1 MRGAARSKNQCGTKR
16 GRKPLIPLGRA
27 GDPEDVANLVAF
39 LASDDAAYLT
49 GEVINIGGGYKL

>member
-1 MRGAARSKNQCGTKR
+1 MTKAIPEKVFNDQL
-16 GRKPLIPLGRA
+16 GKIPLGRA
-27 GDPEDVANLVAF
+27 GEPEDVANLVAF